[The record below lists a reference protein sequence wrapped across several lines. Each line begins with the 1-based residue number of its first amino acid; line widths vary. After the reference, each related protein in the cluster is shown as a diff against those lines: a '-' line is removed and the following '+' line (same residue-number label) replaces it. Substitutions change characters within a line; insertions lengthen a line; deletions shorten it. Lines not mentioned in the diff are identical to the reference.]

1 MKDSSNDLQKLL
13 KSFNETAIFAFRNTP
28 LLAGFSKIPYLYL
41 KDDELAVLKLLG
53 FPASI
58 LAYLSLLK

>member
-13 KSFNETAIFAFRNTP
+13 KSFNETAIAFHNTP
-28 LLAGFSKIPYLYL
+28 LLAGFSKILYLYL

-58 LAYLSLLK
+58 LADLSLLK